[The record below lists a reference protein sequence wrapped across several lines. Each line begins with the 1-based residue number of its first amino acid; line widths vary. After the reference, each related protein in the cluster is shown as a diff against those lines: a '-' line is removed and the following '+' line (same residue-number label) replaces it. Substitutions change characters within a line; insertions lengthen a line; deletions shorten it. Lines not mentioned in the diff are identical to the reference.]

1 MRDQISKNRLCLS
14 NLWLENDKVANDP
27 LQLTDYC
34 NVSSTERKCQVLLSL
49 LDCTAQN
56 NEDLSP

>member
-1 MRDQISKNRLCLS
+1 MFEQPL
-14 NLWLENDKVANDP
+14 VAHPANDP

>member
-1 MRDQISKNRLCLS
+1 MS